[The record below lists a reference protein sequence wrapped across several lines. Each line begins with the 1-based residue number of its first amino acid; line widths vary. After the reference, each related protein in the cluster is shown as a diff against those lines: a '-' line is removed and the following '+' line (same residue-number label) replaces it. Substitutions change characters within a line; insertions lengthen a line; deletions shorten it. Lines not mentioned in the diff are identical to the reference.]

1 MSEFLEKTFYNN
13 TLYQWA
19 VSLLIILGFVLI
31 AKVVFWLFRKIVRK
45 STEKTKTKLDDLL
58 VDMIEEPVVVFIV
71 LLGMVLAFRQLNFN
85 DWLDDWLKKA
95 MHVAF
100 TINFTWLIAR
110 TVDTLIREYLAPL
123 VSGSENQLD
132 DQLLPLARKGIR
144 TIIWTLGV
152 VLALNNAGYNVGAL
166 LAGLGIGG
174 IALAMAAKDTV
185 ANMFGGLTI
194 FVDKPFTIKDRI
206 KIGGYDGIVE
216 EIGIRSSRIRTLE
229 GRLVTIPNHQFTDS
243 FVENV
248 SSEPSRKVS
257 MNLGLTYDTP
267 PEKMEKALKILKD
280 IQVNDPGLE
289 NKIWLVFD
297 SFGDFSLGI
306 NFIYYIRP
314 GQDKTEVQ
322 TRVNLN
328 ILNRFNQ
335 EKLEFAFPTQTLF
348 TIQND

>member
-1 MSEFLEKTFYNN
+1 MPEFLEKTFYGN

-19 VSLLIILGFVLI
+19 ISLLIILGFVLI
-31 AKVVFWLFRKIVRK
+31 AKIVFWLFKKIVRK

-58 VDMIEEPVVVFIV
+58 IDMIEEPIVVFIV
-71 LLGMVLAFRQLNFN
+71 LLGMVLAFQQLNFS
-85 DWLDDWLKKA
+85 DWLDDLLKKA

-100 TINFTWLIAR
+100 TVNFTWLIAR
-110 TVDTLIREYLAPL
+110 TVDTLIKEYLAPL
-123 VSGSENQLD
+123 VASSDNMLD

-144 TIIWTLGV
+144 TIIWTLGI
-152 VLALNNAGYNVGAL
+152 VLALNNAAYNVGAL

-216 EIGIRSSRIRTLE
+216 EIGIRSSRIRTLQ
-229 GRLVTIPNHQFTDS
+229 GRLVTIPNHKFTES

-248 SSEPSRKVS
+248 TSEPSRKVS
-257 MNLGLTYDTP
+257 MNIGLTYDTP
-267 PEKMEKALKILKD
+267 PEKMEMAIQILKN
-280 IQVNDPGLE
+280 IQESDPGLE
-289 NKIWLVFD
+289 DKIWLVFD
-297 SFGDFSLGI
+297 NFGDFSLGI
-306 NFIYYIRP
+306 NFVYYISP

-322 TRVNLN
+322 TRINLN
-328 ILNRFNQ
+328 ILSRFNK
-335 EKLEFAFPTQTLF
+335 EGLEFAFPTQTIF
-348 TIQND
+348 TVQDN

>member
-1 MSEFLEKTFYNN
+1 MPEFLEKTFYNN

-19 VSLLIILGFVLI
+19 ISLLIVLVFVLI
-31 AKVVFWLFRKIVRK
+31 AKVVFWLFKKIVRK
-45 STEKTKTKLDDLL
+45 TTEKTKTKLDDLL

-71 LLGMVLAFRQLNFN
+71 LLGMVLAFQQLHFN

-110 TVDTLIREYLAPL
+110 TVDTLIREYLAPM
-123 VSGSENQLD
+123 VAGSENQLD
-132 DQLLPLARKGIR
+132 DQLLPLARKGVR
-144 TIIWTLGV
+144 TIIWTLGI

-194 FVDKPFTIKDRI
+194 FVDKPFTINDRI
-206 KIGGYDGIVE
+206 KIGGYDGVVE
-216 EIGIRSSRIRTLE
+216 EIGIRTSKIRTLQ
-229 GRLVTIPNHQFTDS
+229 GRLVTIPNHKFTDS

-248 SSEPSRKVS
+248 TSEPSRKVS
-257 MNLGLTYDTP
+257 MNIGLTYDTP
-267 PEKMEKALKILKD
+267 PEKMEQAIQILKN
-280 IQVNDPGLE
+280 IQESDPGLQD
-289 NKIWLVFD
+289 KIWLVFD
-297 SFGDFSLGI
+297 NFGDFSLGI
-306 NFIYYIRP
+306 NFVYYISP
-314 GQDKTEVQ
+314 GQDKMEVQ

-328 ILNRFNQ
+328 ILNRFNK
-335 EKLEFAFPTQTLF
+335 EGLEFAFPTQTIF
-348 TIQND
+348 TVQND

>member
-1 MSEFLEKTFYNN
+1 
-13 TLYQWA
+13 
-19 VSLLIILGFVLI
+19 
-31 AKVVFWLFRKIVRK
+31 
-45 STEKTKTKLDDLL
+45 
-58 VDMIEEPVVVFIV
+58 
-71 LLGMVLAFRQLNFN
+71 MVLAFEQLSFN

-110 TVDTLIREYLAPL
+110 TVDTLIREYLTPL
-123 VSGSENQLD
+123 VTGSENQLD

-144 TIIWTLGV
+144 TIIWTLGI

-216 EIGIRSSRIRTLE
+216 EIGIRSSRIRTLQ
-229 GRLVTIPNHQFTDS
+229 GRLVTIPNHKFTDS

-248 SSEPSRKVS
+248 TSEPSRKVS
-257 MNLGLTYDTP
+257 MNIGLTYDTP
-267 PEKMEKALKILKD
+267 PEKMERAIQILKK
-280 IQVNDPGLE
+280 IQESDPGLE
-289 NKIWLVFD
+289 DKIWLVFD

-306 NFIYYIRP
+306 NFVYYISP

-322 TRVNLN
+322 TRINLN
-328 ILNRFNQ
+328 ILKRFND
-335 EKLEFAFPTQTLF
+335 EGLEFAFPTQTIF
-348 TIQND
+348 TVQSN

>member
-19 VSLLIILGFVLI
+19 ISLLIVLGFVLI
-31 AKVVFWLFRKIVRK
+31 AKIVFWLFKKIVK
-45 STEKTKTKLDDLL
+45 KATEKTKTKLDDLL
-58 VDMIEEPVVVFIV
+58 IDMIEEPVVVFIV
-71 LLGMVLAFRQLNFN
+71 LLGMVLAFQQLNFN

-110 TVDTLIREYLAPL
+110 TVDTLIREYLAPM
-123 VSGSENQLD
+123 VAGSENQLD

-144 TIIWTLGV
+144 TIIWTLGI

-194 FVDKPFTIKDRI
+194 FVDKPFKINDRI
-206 KIGGYDGIVE
+206 KIGGYDGTVE

-229 GRLVTIPNHQFTDS
+229 GRLVTIPNHKFTDS

-248 SSEPSRKVS
+248 SSEPNRKVS
-257 MNLGLTYDTP
+257 MNIGLTYDTP
-267 PEKMEKALKILKD
+267 PEKMERAIQILKN
-280 IQVNDPGLE
+280 IQESDPGLE
-289 NKIWLVFD
+289 DKIWLVFNN
-297 SFGDFSLGI
+297 FGDFSLGI
-306 NFIYYIRP
+306 NFVYYISP

-322 TRVNLN
+322 TRVNLS
-328 ILNRFNQ
+328 ILSRFNK
-335 EKLEFAFPTQTLF
+335 EGLEFAFPTQTIF
-348 TIQND
+348 TVQND